1 MFISHTA
8 ACTHHVG
15 AHGLRKNSKSHIDAS
30 HSRQP
35 VVKGERL
42 VRYQMKHFDEQ
53 RSNCPVP
60 VVNTIIYRPFI
71 AQTGSPPM

>member
-15 AHGLRKNSKSHIDAS
+15 AHGPRQNSRSHIDAS

-35 VVKGERL
+35 LIKGKRL
-42 VRYQMKHFDEQ
+42 VRYEVNDVM
-53 RSNCPVP
+53 SNGAD
-60 VVNTIIYRPFI
+60 
-71 AQTGSPPM
+71 AQCQL

>member
-15 AHGLRKNSKSHIDAS
+15 AHGLRKNSRSHIDAS

-35 VVKGERL
+35 VLKGERL
-42 VRYQMKHFDEQ
+42 VHYEVNAVM
-53 RSNCPVP
+53 SNKAD
-60 VVNTIIYRPFI
+60 
-71 AQTGSPPM
+71 AQCQL

>member
-15 AHGLRKNSKSHIDAS
+15 AHGLRKNARSHIDAP

-35 VVKGERL
+35 SVKGEIL
-42 VRYQMKHFDEQ
+42 VRYEVNAVM
-53 RSNCPVP
+53 SNKAD
-60 VVNTIIYRPFI
+60 
-71 AQTGSPPM
+71 AQCQL